1 MLIFIH
7 LILYI
12 FIHSLQSISKN
23 VYGIEN
29 SSNNNLKH
37 IESIYDKD
45 EKPLTIKRTK
55 RYPNYG
61 GFGDPGGDG
70 GSAGGGYAPCNA
82 VKARKSCRRD
92 YCTYGECVCVP
103 CRRRYIWRDRFR
115 NHRPKPARR
124 NRKIR
129 RHWWLRRYV
138 VIEY

>member
-12 FIHSLQSISKN
+12 FIHSLQSITN
-23 VYGIEN
+23 NTYGIEN

-55 RYPNYG
+55 RYPV
-61 GFGDPGGDG
+61 GDG
-70 GSAGGGYAPCNA
+70 WGEPLGDGAGGGCSAPTCGRGFC
-82 VKARKSCRRD
+82 VRGCSCVR
-92 YCTYGECVCVP
+92 C
-103 CRRRYIWRDRFR
+103 
-115 NHRPKPARR
+115 RPKIWYPPRIRKIHWGPRR
-124 NRKIR
+124 HRKIR